1 MPYES
6 RLERKRELCDL
17 RRVPP
22 DTKDPRLCRLPRNG
36 IVGHLQEPP
45 DKVKTTLTPIT
56 TGSCVPPLLGGDPAA
71 AHPLHPPPQVPDV
84 GLRDELPSDE
94 SLSESGTSQHFASK
108 GVLGGRHTWQGGGH
122 QGGPPPNP
130 STDASPCASSL
141 RVTDADPGQW
151 DWDLPAP

>member
-1 MPYES
+1 MDGKDVPYES

-45 DKVKTTLTPIT
+45 DKVKTT
-56 TGSCVPPLLGGDPAA
+56 PPPPSPPAAAYPLFWGGTLAA
-71 AHPLHPPPQVPDV
+71 AHPLHSPPQVPDV

-108 GVLGGRHTWQGGGH
+108 GVLGG
-122 QGGPPPNP
+122 
-130 STDASPCASSL
+130 
-141 RVTDADPGQW
+141 
-151 DWDLPAP
+151 